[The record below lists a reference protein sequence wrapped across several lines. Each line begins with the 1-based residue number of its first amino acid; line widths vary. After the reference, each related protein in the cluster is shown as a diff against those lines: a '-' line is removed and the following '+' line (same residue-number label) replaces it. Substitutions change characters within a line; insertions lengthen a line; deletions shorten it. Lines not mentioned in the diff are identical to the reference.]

1 VLNKIY
7 RHSIDRDL
15 LAQIKDETAWE
26 KAKQLERQEGFEEGV
41 QHGIEQGIQYGI
53 EQGVQQGLEQGEKRK
68 ALEAARKMLKKGFS
82 LEEVAD
88 LTGLTI
94 SELKSLTPED

>member
-1 VLNKIY
+1 LPSVSDEKVLKEFAVRLIG
-7 RHSIDRDL
+7 RL
-15 LAQIKDETAWE
+15 LFCWFLQKKTSDN
-26 KAKQLERQEGFEEGV
+26 
-41 QHGIEQGIQYGI
+41 GI
-53 EQGVQQGLEQGEKRK
+53 
-68 ALEAARKMLKKGFS
+68 S

>member
-41 QHGIEQGIQYGI
+41 QHGIEQG
-53 EQGVQQGLEQGEKRK
+53 VQQGEKRK
-68 ALEAARKMLKKGFS
+68 ALETARKMLKRGFTP
-82 LEEVAD
+82 EEVTD

-94 SELKSLTPED
+94 SELKSLTQED